1 MRTRREL
8 GEKYEAQRLCLGGRG
23 NGHWSGRISLQ
34 QFSSLEHHDDRGRD
48 KHDFQDGRS
57 YDHNVAR
64 YDNDDHKRQREP
76 AIADTA
82 TGE

>member
-1 MRTRREL
+1 
-8 GEKYEAQRLCLGGRG
+8 
-23 NGHWSGRISLQ
+23 LQ

-48 KHDFQDGRS
+48 KHDFQDDRS